1 MNAVSGSVRRITIS
15 AVFLSLSLVLKTTL
29 TFDLPLFGQ
38 NGMRIGI
45 SGIFSILPALLFG
58 PGYGAA
64 VSGLSDFLGFLIK
77 PTGGYLPLLTISAAA
92 GGFLRGFLWEIL
104 KKKEDKRMRLLI
116 AAGSGVLLVLG
127 LGSALMTGEGM
138 TPTAAGA
145 AGGALLGMLLL
156 AADFILSKKILPG
169 GEKRKLPQLLIVMIV
184 SGLAVITVN
193 TVILRETIC
202 TAWKTL
208 PFIVV
213 WLPRAAEELL
223 GNIVLACFAAVLLP
237 LSGKFVKNG

>member
-116 AAGSGVLLVLG
+116 AAVSGVLLVLG
-127 LGSALMTGEGM
+127 LGSALMMGEGM

-145 AGGALLGMLLL
+145 ALLGMLLL

-184 SGLAVITVN
+184 SGLAVTTVN

-223 GNIVLACFAAVLLP
+223 GNIVLTCFAAVLLP

>member
-1 MNAVSGSVRRITIS
+1 MCKHVCLTDASCYVARLHDRRYFYECSIRFGAPHHHFCGFFES
-15 AVFLSLSLVLKTTL
+15 FPCPETTL

-116 AAGSGVLLVLG
+116 AAVSGVLLVLG
-127 LGSALMTGEGM
+127 LGSALMMGEGM

-169 GEKRKLPQLLIVMIV
+169 GEKGSFP
-184 SGLAVITVN
+184 S
-193 TVILRETIC
+193 
-202 TAWKTL
+202 
-208 PFIVV
+208 F
-213 WLPRAAEELL
+213 
-223 GNIVLACFAAVLLP
+223 
-237 LSGKFVKNG
+237 LSL

>member
-92 GGFLRGFLWEIL
+92 GG
-104 KKKEDKRMRLLI
+104 
-116 AAGSGVLLVLG
+116 
-127 LGSALMTGEGM
+127 
-138 TPTAAGA
+138 
-145 AGGALLGMLLL
+145 
-156 AADFILSKKILPG
+156 
-169 GEKRKLPQLLIVMIV
+169 LPQRV
-184 SGLAVITVN
+184 
-193 TVILRETIC
+193 
-202 TAWKTL
+202 
-208 PFIVV
+208 
-213 WLPRAAEELL
+213 
-223 GNIVLACFAAVLLP
+223 P
-237 LSGKFVKNG
+237 LENLEKERG

>member
-127 LGSALMTGEGM
+127 LGGHDSDCGRC
-138 TPTAAGA
+138 
-145 AGGALLGMLLL
+145 GGRCASGN
-156 AADFILSKKILPG
+156 APARGGFYPVEENPSRRRKKEASPASY
-169 GEKRKLPQLLIVMIV
+169 RYDC
-184 SGLAVITVN
+184 
-193 TVILRETIC
+193 LRSC
-202 TAWKTL
+202 
-208 PFIVV
+208 
-213 WLPRAAEELL
+213 
-223 GNIVLACFAAVLLP
+223 GYH
-237 LSGKFVKNG
+237 S

>member
-1 MNAVSGSVRRITIS
+1 MQYQVRCAHHHFCGFFESFPCPENNADLDS
-15 AVFLSLSLVLKTTL
+15 ALIRAEWYA
-29 TFDLPLFGQ
+29 DW
-38 NGMRIGI
+38 I

-145 AGGALLGMLLL
+145 AGGALLGIFLL
-156 AADFILSKKILPG
+156 AVDFILSKKILSA
-169 GEKRKLPQLLIVMIV
+169 EKKGSFPASYCYDCLLRGYQLI
-184 SGLAVITVN
+184 
-193 TVILRETIC
+193 
-202 TAWKTL
+202 
-208 PFIVV
+208 
-213 WLPRAAEELL
+213 
-223 GNIVLACFAAVLLP
+223 P
-237 LSGKFVKNG
+237 LS